1 MKKTLCRS
9 CLFTA
14 SLLVL
19 PGCLVIN
26 AALSIAGLLGSGPI
40 EYAGTA
46 YSVGEYAYQ
55 YAVNDKT
62 PNEVVEE
69 KLAQFMPDEGVT
81 EDGAAPV
88 LVADASEAVA
98 PENDAP
104 LPRLG
109 EPPPNPA
116 VSALLPA
123 DVHPL
128 AEVRPPAA
136 HPEPVLP
143 EQRVEPSVEVFS
155 APAAR
160 TPVRVASAKKS
171 RSVAAEPSE
180 RRTAPAAESPESTAS
195 GPDPL
200 LTRLNRLELAFAQ
213 AERVSLSRP
222 ASGVRGVVSSNDA
235 GQTGSGVSGT
245 WSIRHPVMESAP
257 GPRPLPTAQLGP
269 RLRYI

>member
-55 YAVNDKT
+55 YVVNDKT
-62 PNEVVEE
+62 PDEVVEE
-69 KLAQFMPDEGVT
+69 KLAQLMPDEAGT
-81 EDGAAPV
+81 NGEGPV
-88 LVADASEAVA
+88 LVADASGAVA

-123 DVHPL
+123 EVHPV
-128 AEVRPPAA
+128 AEVSPPAA
-136 HPEPVLP
+136 RPDPVLP

-160 TPVRVASAKKS
+160 APVRVASAKKS
-171 RSVAAEPSE
+171 RPVAAGPSE
-180 RRTAPAAESPESTAS
+180 RRTAPAAESPESAAS

-213 AERVSLSRP
+213 AERVSMSRP
-222 ASGVRGVVSSNDA
+222 ASGVRGVVSSHDA

>member
-62 PNEVVEE
+62 PDEVVEE

-81 EDGAAPV
+81 EDGVAPV
-88 LVADASEAVA
+88 LVVDASEAVA
-98 PENDAP
+98 PKNDAP

-116 VSALLPA
+116 VSAMLPA

-128 AEVRPPAA
+128 AEVRPSAA
-136 HPEPVLP
+136 RSEPVLP
-143 EQRVEPSVEVFS
+143 EQRAEPSVEVFS

-171 RSVAAEPSE
+171 RPVAARPSA
-180 RRTAPAAESPESTAS
+180 RRPAPVTESPAV

-200 LTRLNRLELAFAQ
+200 LTRLKRLELAFAQ

-222 ASGVRGVVSSNDA
+222 ARGVRGVVSSHDA

-269 RLRYI
+269 RSRYM